1 MNPMDAAT
9 PAHHLNVD
17 KARFN
22 MIEQQIRPW
31 DVADSGVLNIL
42 RELPREAFTPEAYQ
56 SLAFA
61 DLDVPLSSPAVE
73 GECMLAPKVQARMAQ
88 DVAVQPTDTVLHIG
102 TGSGFM
108 AALLG
113 KQAKSVLS
121 LEINPTLAETAKAN
135 LQRAGVTNVDVRCA
149 DAAAHGFKAC
159 AAQGR
164 HDVIMLSGSVAE
176 VPAAL
181 LDLLKVGGRLF
192 AIVGEEPMMR
202 ATLITRVSDTA
213 LTTEQPWDYV
223 APRLKHFPQPST
235 FRF

>member
-1 MNPMDAAT
+1 MTAMDAT
-9 PAHHLNVD
+9 IPTHSLNVD

-31 DVADSGVLNIL
+31 DVADSAVLGIL

-73 GECMLAPKVQARMAQ
+73 GECMLPPKVQARMAQ
-88 DVAVQPTDTVLHIG
+88 DVAVQPTDSVLHIG

-113 KQAKSVLS
+113 KQAKHVLS
-121 LEINPTLAETAKAN
+121 LEINPQLAQTAKAN
-135 LQRAGVTNVDVRCA
+135 LQRAGISNVDVRCA
-149 DAAAHGFKAC
+149 DAAEHGFKAC
-159 AAQGR
+159 TVQGPY
-164 HDVIMLSGSVAE
+164 DVILLSGSIAQ
-176 VPAAL
+176 VPDAL
-181 LDLLKVGGRLF
+181 LPLLKVGGRLL
-192 AIVGEEPMMR
+192 AIVGDEPVMR
-202 ATLITRVSDTA
+202 ATLVTRASEA
-213 LTTEQPWDYV
+213 AYATEQPWDYT
-223 APRLKHFPQPST
+223 APRLRNFPQPSA

>member
-1 MNPMDAAT
+1 MTAMDAAT
-9 PAHHLNVD
+9 PATPLNVD

-42 RELPREAFTPEAYQ
+42 RVLPREAFTPDGYQ

-73 GECMLAPKVQARMAQ
+73 GECMLPPKVQARMAQ
-88 DVAVQPTDTVLHIG
+88 DVAVQPNDTVLHIG

-113 KQAKSVLS
+113 QQGKSVLS
-121 LEINPTLAETAKAN
+121 LEINPALAKAAQAN
-135 LQRAGVTNVDVRCA
+135 LQRAAISNVTVRCA
-149 DAAAHGFKAC
+149 DAAAHGFRAC
-159 AAQGR
+159 QEQTR
-164 HDVIMLSGSVAE
+164 YDVIVLSGSVAE
-176 VPAAL
+176 VPQAL
-181 LDLLKVGGRLF
+181 MQLLKVGGRLM
-192 AIVGEEPMMR
+192 AIVGDEPAMR
-202 ATLITRVSDTA
+202 ATLVTRASDTA
-213 LTTEQPWDYV
+213 FATEQPWDYT
-223 APRLKHFPQPST
+223 APRLLNFPQPSA